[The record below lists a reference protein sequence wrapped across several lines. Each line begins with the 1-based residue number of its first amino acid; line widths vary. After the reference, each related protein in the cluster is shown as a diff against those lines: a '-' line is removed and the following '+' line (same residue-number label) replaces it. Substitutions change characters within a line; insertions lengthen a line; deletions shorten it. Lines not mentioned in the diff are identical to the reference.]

1 MMLVGD
7 AQRRLQEVYCLYSS
21 QKQSV
26 RCGSC
31 YNTVGSVPLRL
42 SFDTIAVDYLVGT
55 SAKDDAER

>member
-1 MMLVGD
+1 MVLVGH
-7 AQRRLQEVYCLYSS
+7 AQRRLQEVYCLYASRL
-21 QKQSV
+21 SV

-42 SFDTIAVDYLVGT
+42 SFDAIAVDDLVGT